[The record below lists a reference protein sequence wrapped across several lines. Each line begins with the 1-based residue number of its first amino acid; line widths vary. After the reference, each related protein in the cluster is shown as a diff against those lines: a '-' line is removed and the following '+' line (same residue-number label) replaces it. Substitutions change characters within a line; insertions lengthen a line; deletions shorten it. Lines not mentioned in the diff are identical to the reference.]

1 MDNKIIREEDVLVVR
16 CEAVVNTYK
25 ALGDM
30 RKNDPCKESMKK
42 LFLDLAQDVHEY
54 ALRVLKKNNW
64 TVTHRS

>member
-1 MDNKIIREEDVLVVR
+1 MNSKVIREEDVLVER
-16 CEAVVNTYK
+16 CVALVSTHM